1 MLIYRSFTYLV
12 PLSVVG
18 ALVFTD
24 RIRDGYVFL
33 TSAMWVWIWASA
45 PTT

>member
-24 RIRDGYVFL
+24 RIQDGYVFL
-33 TSAMWVWIWASA
+33 TSAMWVWILGVGS
-45 PTT
+45 TT